1 MKFRLFNTQSRTKE
15 AVRCEKGKNF
25 GTYCCGPTVY
35 GPAHIGNFRTYVV
48 QDTVVRLLKLL
59 QIPYRYIRNITDVD
73 DKTIR
78 NSIEQQQTLSDYVQ
92 PWIEKFHNDCKRLN
106 LLPPTT
112 EPRATETIAEQ
123 QELIQT
129 LIDKGHAYVRDGSVY
144 FRIASFENYGRL
156 SHLDSRVLQTQAL
169 NSAGRSNDADEY
181 DREQAADF
189 VLWKAYKPT
198 DGDIFWE
205 SPWGRGRPGWH
216 IECSAMSHLYL
227 GQTVDLHTGG
237 VDLCF
242 PHHENEIA
250 QSEAAYGAPF
260 VRQWL
265 HIAHLQIE
273 GQKMSKSLG
282 NLLTLDD
289 LQARGYHPSA
299 VRYALSSGHYRQ
311 TLNFTFDLMRSSQS
325 ALRKINAYTQT
336 LLSQSGI
343 DKETF
348 EKHKENAILPE
359 KCTFLGDFFEAL
371 LDDLNIPKALGCLFT
386 FMHQNPSPSKVETKT
401 LLDEWCAALY
411 AFGIKYEE
419 PDTDTPTIEI
429 PSKIRTLAEQRWA
442 AKQARQF
449 QEADRLRR
457 VLAGS
462 GWNVL
467 DRKDDYILEP
477 SKGKPPA
484 DI

>member
-1 MKFRLFNTQSRTKE
+1 MKFQLFDTQTRTKQT
-15 AVRCEKGKNF
+15 VQCEKGKTF

-48 QDTVVRLLKLL
+48 QDTIVRLLKLL
-59 QIPYRYIRNITDVD
+59 KIPYRYVRNITDVD

-78 NSIEQQQTLSDYVQ
+78 NSIAQKQKLSDYVA
-92 PWIEKFHNDCKRLN
+92 PWIEKFHGDCKRLN
-106 LLPPTT
+106 LLPPTV
-112 EPRATETIAEQ
+112 EPCATETIAEQ
-123 QELIQT
+123 QQLIQI
-129 LIDKGHAYVRDGSVY
+129 LIDTHHAYVRDGSVY

-156 SHLDSRVLQTQAL
+156 SHLDTRILQTQTL

-181 DREQAADF
+181 DREQVADF
-189 VLWKAYKPT
+189 VLWKAWKPA
-198 DGDIFWE
+198 DGDVSWE

-289 LQARGYHPSA
+289 LQARGYPPSA
-299 VRYALSSGHYRQ
+299 VRYALSAGHYRQ
-311 TLNFTFDLMRSSQS
+311 TLNFTFDLVHS
-325 ALRKINAYTQT
+325 AKGALQKINTCTQT
-336 LLSQSGI
+336 LLSQSETN
-343 DKETF
+343 KATF
-348 EKHKENAILPE
+348 ENLKKEAVLPE
-359 KCTFLGDFFEAL
+359 NCSYLGDFFEAL
-371 LDDLNIPKALGCLFT
+371 LDDLNVPKALGCLFT
-386 FMHQNPSPSKVETKT
+386 FLHQNPLPSKEHAKN
-401 LLDEWCAALY
+401 LLNEWCAALY
-411 AFGIKYEE
+411 ALGIEYEAAE
-419 PDTDTPTIEI
+419 TDKVAIEI
-429 PSKIRTLAEQRWA
+429 PENIQALAEQRWS
-442 AKQARQF
+442 AKQSRQF
-449 QEADRLRR
+449 CEADRLRQ
-457 VLAGS
+457 VLTES

-467 DRKDDYILEP
+467 DRKDTYILEP
-477 SKGKPPA
+477 LKK
-484 DI
+484 

>member
-1 MKFRLFNTQSRTKE
+1 MNFRLFNTQSRTKE
-15 AVRCEKGKNF
+15 AVQCEKGKTF

-35 GPAHIGNFRTYVV
+35 GSAHIGNFRTYVV

-78 NSIEQQQTLSDYVQ
+78 NSIAQQQTLSDYVQ

-106 LLPPTT
+106 LLPPTA
-112 EPRATETIAEQ
+112 EPHATGTIEAQ
-123 QELIQT
+123 QQLIQT
-129 LIDKGHAYVRDGSVY
+129 LIDKGNAYVRDGSVY

-205 SPWGRGRPGWH
+205 SAWGRGRPGWH
-216 IECSAMSHLYL
+216 IECSAMSRLYL

-260 VRQWL
+260 ARQWL

-289 LQARGYHPSA
+289 LQARGYRPSA
-299 VRYALSSGHYRQ
+299 VRYALLSGHYRQ
-311 TLNFTFDLMRSSQS
+311 TLNFTFDLMRSAQS
-325 ALRKINAYTQT
+325 ALRKINAYTHA
-336 LLSQSGI
+336 LLSQSSI
-343 DKETF
+343 NEETF
-348 EKHKENAILPE
+348 EKRTENTVLPE

-371 LDDLNIPKALGCLFT
+371 QDDLNVPKALGCLFT
-386 FMHQNPSPSKVETKT
+386 FMHQNPSPSKEQAKL
-401 LLDEWCAALY
+401 LLDEWSAALY
-411 AFGIKYEE
+411 ALGIQYEAS
-419 PDTDTPTIEI
+419 DTELPTVEI
-429 PSKIRTLAEQRWA
+429 PNDIQTLAEQRWA

-449 QEADRLRR
+449 QEADRLRQI
-457 VLAGS
+457 LAEN

-467 DRKDDYILEP
+467 DRKDDYVLEP
-477 SKGKPPA
+477 LKGEMSA
-484 DI
+484 DV

>member
-1 MKFRLFNTQSRTKE
+1 MTFRLFNTQSRTKE
-15 AVRCEKGKNF
+15 AVQYEKGRNF

-78 NSIEQQQTLSDYVQ
+78 NSIAQQQTLSDYVK

-106 LLPPTT
+106 LLPPTQ
-112 EPRATETIAEQ
+112 EPRATETIGAQ

-144 FRIASFENYGRL
+144 FRIASFGNYGRL
-156 SHLDSRVLQTQAL
+156 SHLDSRILQTQAL

-181 DREQAADF
+181 DREQVGDF

-198 DGDIFWE
+198 DGAVSWE

-265 HIAHLQIE
+265 HIAHLQVE

-289 LQARGYHPSA
+289 LQARGYPPSS
-299 VRYALSSGHYRQ
+299 VRYALLSGHYRQ
-311 TLNFTFDLMRSSQS
+311 TLNFTFDLMRSAQS
-325 ALRKINAYTQT
+325 ALKKINAYTQT
-336 LLSQSGI
+336 LLSLSET
-343 DKETF
+343 DKESFGQLT
-348 EKHKENAILPE
+348 EIIVLSENYL
-359 KCTFLGDFFEAL
+359 FLGDFFEAL
-371 LDDLNIPKALGCLFT
+371 LDDLNVPKALGCLFT
-386 FMHQNPSPSKVETKT
+386 FMHQNPSPSKVQTET

-411 AFGIKYEE
+411 ALGIEYED
-419 PDTDTPTIEI
+419 PDTELPTVEI
-429 PSKIRTLAEQRWA
+429 PNDIRALAEQRWA

-457 VLAGS
+457 VLAEN

-467 DRKDDYILEP
+467 DRKDNYVLEP
-477 SKGKPPA
+477 LKGKTPA
-484 DI
+484 DV

>member
-1 MKFRLFNTQSRTKE
+1 MNFRLFNTQSRTKE
-15 AVRCEKGKNF
+15 AVQCEKGKNF

-59 QIPYRYIRNITDVD
+59 QIPYRYVRNITDVD

-78 NSIEQQQTLSDYVQ
+78 NSITQQQTLSNYVQ
-92 PWIEKFHNDCKRLN
+92 PWIEKFRNDCKRLN
-106 LLPPTT
+106 LLPPTA
-112 EPRATETIAEQ
+112 EPRATETIEAQ

-129 LIDKGHAYVRDGSVY
+129 LIEKGHAYVRDGSVY

-156 SHLDSRVLQTQAL
+156 SHLGSRILQTQAL

-198 DGDIFWE
+198 DGDVSWE

-265 HIAHLQIE
+265 HIAHLQVE

-289 LQARGYHPSA
+289 LQARGYRSST
-299 VRYALSSGHYRQ
+299 VRYALLSGHYRQ
-311 TLNFTFDLMRSSQS
+311 TLNFTFDLMRSAQS

-336 LLSQSGI
+336 LLSLSEI
-343 DKETF
+343 NREIF
-348 EKHKENAILPE
+348 EKHTENAILPE
-359 KCTFLGDFFEAL
+359 KCIFLGDFFEAL
-371 LDDLNIPKALGCLFT
+371 LDDLNVPKALGCLFT
-386 FMHQNPSPSKVETKT
+386 FMHQNPSPSKVQTET

-411 AFGIKYEE
+411 ALGIEYED
-419 PDTDTPTIEI
+419 PDTELPTVEI
-429 PSKIRTLAEQRWA
+429 PNNIQTLAEQRWA

-449 QEADRLRR
+449 QEADRLRW
-457 VLAGS
+457 VLGEN

-467 DRKDDYILEP
+467 DRKDDYVLEP
-477 SKGKPPA
+477 LKEKTPA
-484 DI
+484 DV

>member
-1 MKFRLFNTQSRTKE
+1 MEFRLFNTQSRTKE
-15 AVRCEKGKNF
+15 AVQCKKGKNF

-35 GPAHIGNFRTYVV
+35 GPAHVGNFRTYVV

-78 NSIEQQQTLSDYVQ
+78 NSIAQQQTLSDYVK

-106 LLPPTT
+106 LLTPTA
-112 EPRATETIAEQ
+112 EPRATETITEQ
-123 QELIQT
+123 QKLIQT

-156 SHLDSRVLQTQAL
+156 SHLDSRILQTQAL

-198 DGDIFWE
+198 DGSVSWE

-250 QSEAAYGAPF
+250 QSEAAHGAPF

-265 HIAHLQIE
+265 HIAHLQVE

-289 LQARGYHPSA
+289 LQTRSYRPSA
-299 VRYALSSGHYRQ
+299 VRYALLSGHYRQ
-311 TLNFTFDLMRSSQS
+311 TLNFTFDLMRSAQS
-325 ALRKINAYTQT
+325 ALKKINTYTKT
-336 LLSQSGI
+336 LLSLSET

-348 EKHKENAILPE
+348 GQLTENAVFPE
-359 KCTFLGDFFEAL
+359 KYIFLGDFFEAL
-371 LDDLNIPKALGCLFT
+371 QDDLNVPKALGCLFT
-386 FMHQNPSPSKVETKT
+386 FMHQNPSPSKVQTET
-401 LLDEWCAALY
+401 LLNEWCAALY
-411 AFGIKYEE
+411 ALGIEYEE
-419 PDTDTPTIEI
+419 PDTDIPTVEI
-429 PSKIRTLAEQRWA
+429 PNDIRTLAEQRWA

-449 QEADRLRR
+449 AEADRLRR
-457 VLAGS
+457 VLAEN

-467 DRKDDYILEP
+467 DQKDDYVLEP
-477 SKGKPPA
+477 LKGEMSA